1 MKKFEVEFFDG
12 ALEFIEKI
20 PEIDRA
26 KILANIKM
34 METDFDVV
42 YTKLL
47 RSPIRELIV
56 KKYRLLFFIKKNVI
70 YFVSGFVKKSQKTP
84 TQEIEKAEN
93 VYKMMQ

>member
-56 KKYRLLFFIKKNVI
+56 KKYRFLFFIKKNVI

-84 TQEIEKAEN
+84 THEIEKAEN